1 MGKVKKENDTFL
13 KKKAEEQQNS
23 ATTMISVERQGTIFP
38 MKLKLHGE
46 SFEET
51 YNKSKFQKTSIKLNW
66 DKSTDKH
73 DFW

>member
-1 MGKVKKENDTFL
+1 MGKAKKENDTFL

-46 SFEET
+46 SF
-51 YNKSKFQKTSIKLNW
+51 
-66 DKSTDKH
+66 
-73 DFW
+73 